1 MLCMLYSYSGFF
13 YQFSLLGDGT
23 RFLYVVENKSFAGR
37 MAVSE
42 GEASGRFLAVVWYSK
57 EESAM
62 EGIIVSPE
70 ASKEILE
77 VRLYTL
83 AELSRAAGFYPPT
96 DGLNTRQVDILHEQL
111 SLIHI

>member
-23 RFLYVVENKSFAGR
+23 QFLYVVENKSFAGR

-42 GEASGRFLAVVWYSK
+42 GEASGRFLVVVWYSK
-57 EESAM
+57 EESVM
-62 EGIIVSPE
+62 GGITVPPE
-70 ASKEILE
+70 ASKQ
-77 VRLYTL
+77 
-83 AELSRAAGFYPPT
+83 
-96 DGLNTRQVDILHEQL
+96 NL